1 MPGMDDTNDF
11 DFASAEA
18 DISDSLFDS
27 PSSGGGAQDGA
38 EEDPVIDA
46 AVDSAATEQP
56 ASEKEEPAT
65 ETVEPEVKPEATL
78 APPKTWRAEALAKW
92 ETLPAEV
99 QREVLKR
106 EEDIF
111 KGLES
116 YKADAQIGRSLNQ
129 VLSPYMPML
138 QQAGVDPMQQ
148 VTSLMQAHHGLATG
162 TPEQKQ
168 RFFSELA
175 RMYNVPLS
183 GELAGEESPFTDP
196 QVAALQKEIAALK
209 SKTSAREQQE
219 AATVR
224 ATLQKEIDSFAA
236 DPKNVYFDEV
246 ATDIAALLKSGT
258 ASTLAEAYEKAIWLN
273 PATRVKE
280 QSRLTAET
288 EAKAKAEA
296 EAKAAAAKKA
306 TAANV
311 RSSPK
316 SASAAAPLGS
326 IDDTLSAA
334 LNSIR
339 SRA

>member
-18 DISDSLFDS
+18 DISGSLFDT
-27 PSSGGGAQDGA
+27 PSSSSGSEDDS
-38 EEDPVIDA
+38 EKDPVIDA
-46 AVDSAATEQP
+46 AVDSAVAEQP
-56 ASEKEEPAT
+56 ASGEAPPT
-65 ETVEPEVKPEATL
+65 ETAEPEVKPEAAL

-138 QQAGVDPMQQ
+138 QQAGVNPLQQ
-148 VTSLMQAHHGLATG
+148 IESLMQAHHGLATG

-175 RMYNVPLS
+175 RAYNVPLS
-183 GELAGEESPFTDP
+183 GELVGEEPPFVDP

-219 AATVR
+219 AATLR
-224 ATLQKEIDSFAA
+224 ATLQKEIDAFAA

-273 PATRVKE
+273 PATRAKE
-280 QSRLTAET
+280 QSRLTAEA

>member
-18 DISDSLFDS
+18 DISGSLFDT
-27 PSSGGGAQDGA
+27 PSSSSGSEDDS
-38 EEDPVIDA
+38 EKDPVIDA
-46 AVDSAATEQP
+46 AVDSAAAGQP
-56 ASEKEEPAT
+56 ASGEAPPT
-65 ETVEPEVKPEATL
+65 ETVEPAVKPEAAF

-116 YKADAQIGRSLNQ
+116 YKADAQVGRSINQ
-129 VLSPYMPML
+129 VLSPYLPML
-138 QQAGVDPMQQ
+138 QQAGISPVQQ
-148 VTSLMQAHHGLATG
+148 VESLMQAHHGLATG

-183 GELAGEESPFTDP
+183 GDLAGEESPFTDP

-209 SKTSAREQQE
+209 STTMDRERRE
-219 AATVR
+219 AESVR
-224 ATLQKEIDSFAA
+224 VTLQKEIDSFAA

-258 ASTLAEAYEKAIWLN
+258 ASTLAEAYEKAVWLN
-273 PATRVKE
+273 PATRAKE

-288 EAKAKAEA
+288 EAKVKADA

>member
-1 MPGMDDTNDF
+1 MSGMDDTNDF

-18 DISDSLFDS
+18 DISGSLFDT
-27 PSSGGGAQDGA
+27 PSSSSGSEDDS
-38 EEDPVIDA
+38 EKDPVIDA
-46 AVDSAATEQP
+46 AVDSAVAEQP
-56 ASEKEEPAT
+56 ASGEAPPT
-65 ETVEPEVKPEATL
+65 ETVEPEVKPEAAL

-92 ETLPAEV
+92 ETLPPEV

-116 YKADAQIGRSLNQ
+116 YKADAQVGRSLNQ

-138 QQAGVDPMQQ
+138 QQAGVNPLQQ
-148 VTSLMQAHHGLATG
+148 IESLMQAHHGLATG

-175 RMYNVPLS
+175 RAYNVPLS
-183 GELAGEESPFTDP
+183 GELVGEEPPFVDP

-219 AATVR
+219 AATLR
-224 ATLQKEIDSFAA
+224 ATLQKEIDAFAA

-273 PATRVKE
+273 PATRAKE
-280 QSRLTAET
+280 QARLTAEA